1 MDSHAHDHD
10 HGHEPGEEDPVLVE
24 YVRGDMVESR
34 HRGSALIVDHAG
46 RVLERWGDTARP
58 VYARSALKPIQAI
71 PLVES
76 GAAGQFDLSDAEIAL
91 ACASHGGETRHV
103 ETVARWL
110 DRIGLG
116 VADLECGA
124 HPPLYAPAAEAL
136 YAAGQKPTALQN
148 NCSGK
153 HTGFLSTAV
162 HKGEKTKGYIRLDH
176 PVQQRILGILEQL
189 AEVDL
194 QNAPKGIDGCGI
206 PVIGLPLERLAFAFA
221 RMARP
226 AGLPKPRI
234 AAIARIRKA
243 MSAEPFMVAGSG
255 RSCTR
260 LMGRFGERLQVKMGA
275 EGVFVAMLPDKG
287 IGIALKMADGANR
300 AAEIAMLALLRRA
313 GLYDAA
319 VERELAE
326 AGSGIVHNVVGREVG
341 TIRPAAA
348 LQA

>member
-1 MDSHAHDHD
+1 MDSHAHG
-10 HGHEPGEEDPVLVE
+10 HGGGGEIGDPVLVE

-34 HRGSALIVDHAG
+34 HRGAAVIIDSNGNV
-46 RVLERWGDTARP
+46 VEKWGDVARP

-76 GAAGQFDLSDAEIAL
+76 GTAESLGLGDAEIAL
-91 ACASHGGETRHV
+91 ACASHGGEKRHV
-103 ETVARWL
+103 QTVARWL
-110 DRIGLG
+110 DKAGLS

-124 HPPLYAPAAEAL
+124 HAPSYGPAAAAL
-136 YAAGQKPTALQN
+136 IAAGEKPSALHN

-153 HTGFLSTAV
+153 HTGFLSTAR

-176 PVQQRILGILEQL
+176 PVQQRILGIVEQL

-206 PVIGLPLERLAFAFA
+206 PVIGVALERLGFAMA

-226 AGLPKPRI
+226 AGLPKSRI

-243 MSAEPFMVAGSG
+243 MAAEPFMVAGTG
-255 RSCTR
+255 RPCTR
-260 LMGRFGERLQVKMGA
+260 IMEKLGERALVKMGA
-275 EGVFVAMLPDKG
+275 EGVFFAMLPHKG
-287 IGIALKMADGANR
+287 LGVALKMADGANR

-313 GLYDAA
+313 GVLDAEG
-319 VERELAE
+319 ERELAA
-326 AGSGIVHNVVGREVG
+326 AGSGIVLNVAGKPVGS
-341 TIRPAAA
+341 IRAAA
-348 LQA
+348 ELAS